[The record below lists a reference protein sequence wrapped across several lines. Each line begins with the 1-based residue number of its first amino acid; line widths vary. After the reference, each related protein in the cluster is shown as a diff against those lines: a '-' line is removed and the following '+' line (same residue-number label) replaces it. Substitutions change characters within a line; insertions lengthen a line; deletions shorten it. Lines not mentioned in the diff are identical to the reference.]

1 MLHFARLLLALA
13 FVCTLFAPAGA
24 AADQSAGQTPGQLAE
39 QAAVTGLNCS
49 VTGVQRAKQL
59 TNAWGSLVHSGR
71 GSFLVVS
78 CSVGSLDT
86 DPRMVRRED
95 FTLYDDAGRSY
106 SLDPNSDQELFQAR
120 LLPGVSITSRL
131 VFQVPDDAA
140 GFVLELKPRAGF
152 AGLAPLR
159 IDLDGVAPHAVG
171 APGAGYTPATLD
183 DLKKGE
189 QGETA
194 EQPAVSPTAGAP
206 RVAGG
211 SAQAPRA
218 TTSSQGTR
226 LRSGP
231 LVLTLF
237 NSRTTPNYNSGF
249 YSWVQSE
256 LGVFVVLEVNLRN
269 ASQEPLSL
277 RPAMFSLRDV
287 NGRGHAAHTL
297 SDRELTAAGLQP
309 GESRSGAVVFELPS
323 DAAQNLVFSITA
335 DTAAP
340 DSTPLP

>member
-1 MLHFARLLLALA
+1 MLHFARLL
-13 FVCTLFAPAGA
+13 FVLVMICVLFAPGV
-24 AADQSAGQTPGQLAE
+24 STGEQTTDPGIDC
-39 QAAVTGLNCS
+39 N

-78 CSVGSLDT
+78 CSVGSQDS

-106 SLDPNSDQELFQAR
+106 SLDPNSEQELFQAR

-131 VFQVPDDAA
+131 IFQVPDDAA

-159 IDLDGVAPHAVG
+159 IELDGVVPQTAG
-171 APGAGYTPATLD
+171 AQGSGYTPATLD
-183 DLKKGE
+183 DLKKEG

-194 EQPAVSPTAGAP
+194 GQSGGSPEAGAP
-206 RVAGG
+206 GVAGG
-211 SAQAPRA
+211 SAQTPA
-218 TTSSQGTR
+218 TTASSQGTR

-237 NSRTTPNYNSGF
+237 NSRTTANYNSGF

-287 NGRGHAAHTL
+287 NGRSHAAHTL

-309 GESRSGAVVFELPS
+309 GESRSGTVVFELPS
-323 DAAQNLVFSITA
+323 DAAQDLVFSITA